1 MKKTLLATLIL
12 SSFVSGALSA
22 ATVYDKE
29 DTKLS
34 IGGRAEVRALF
45 SDSVDGSMLDES
57 RARINFEGETKISE
71 GLTGFAFMEYEIK
84 PGDTV
89 KNRYLF
95 AGLSTM
101 AGDFSYGR
109 QNTAS
114 VQLSDMTDIAS
125 YHSGQQQIIDAASDK
140 QSNNF
145 VFANNSIKNLAL
157 KVNYIANG
165 NDKTAAAYLPT
176 DPTPEDSFGVSAL
189 YSMDM
194 GIDLGASYAE
204 QDQEDQIILGAGY
217 TFEDLYLA
225 ATYALGSMSDT
236 KDFTSLE
243 VAAQYKFTKEF
254 RMIAMYG
261 MADEEEAGVTTDT
274 EDYTALEGQYR
285 FNDSLRTYAS
295 YKLSNIS
302 KADGGYDELVAG
314 LRYNF

>member
-12 SSFVSGALSA
+12 SSFVSGAASA

-29 DTKLS
+29 NTKLS

-45 SDSVDGSMLDES
+45 SDAVDGSMLDKS

-71 GLTGFAFMEYEIK
+71 SLTGFAFMEYKIK
-84 PGDTV
+84 PDSQVT
-89 KNRYLF
+89 NRYLF
-95 AGLSTM
+95 AGIGTK

-109 QNTAS
+109 QDTAS

-125 YHSGQQQIIDAASDK
+125 YHSGEQQIIDASSDK

-145 VFANNSIKNLAL
+145 VFANNSIQGLAL
-157 KVNYIANG
+157 KANYIANG
-165 NDKTAAAYLPT
+165 DTNKADA
-176 DPTPEDSFGVSAL
+176 TPEDSFGLSAL

-194 GIDLGASYAE
+194 GVDLGASYAD
-204 QDQEDQIILGAGY
+204 QDQQDQVTLGAGY
-217 TFEDLYLA
+217 TFEALYLA
-225 ATYALGSMSDT
+225 ATYAMGSESDT

-243 VAAQYKFTKEF
+243 VAAQYKLTKEF

-261 MADEEEAGVTTDT
+261 MADQDVAGVTTDT
-274 EDYTALEGQYR
+274 EDYAALEGQYR

-295 YKLSNIS
+295 YKLSNLT
-302 KADGGYDELVAG
+302 GGDDELVAG

>member
-12 SSFVSGALSA
+12 SSFISGAVSA

-45 SDSVDGSMLDES
+45 SDAVDGSMLDKS
-57 RARINFEGETKISE
+57 RARINFEGETKIAE
-71 GLTGFAFMEYEIK
+71 NLTGFAFMEYEIK
-84 PGDTV
+84 PGGEEV

-95 AGLSTM
+95 AGIGTQ

-109 QNTAS
+109 QNSAS
-114 VQLSDMTDIAS
+114 VQISNITDIAS
-125 YHSGQQQIIDAASDK
+125 AHSGVQQVIDAASDK
-140 QSNNF
+140 QDNNF
-145 VFANNSIKNLAL
+145 VFANNSIQGLAL
-157 KVNYIANG
+157 KANYIANG
-165 NDKTAAAYLPT
+165 SETVDDAA
-176 DPTPEDSFGVSAL
+176 EDSFGLSAL

-194 GIDLGASYAE
+194 GLDLGVSYAD
-204 QDQEDQIILGAGY
+204 QDKENQITLGAGY
-217 TFEDLYLA
+217 TFENLYLA
-225 ATYALGSMSDT
+225 ATYAMGSVDT
-236 KDFTSLE
+236 NDDFTSLE

-261 MADEEEAGVTTDT
+261 LADEDVAGDT
-274 EDYTALEGQYR
+274 EDFAALEGQYR

-295 YKLSNIS
+295 YKLNNIT
-302 KADGGYDELVAG
+302 GGDDELIAG

>member
-12 SSFVSGALSA
+12 SSFISGAVSA

-45 SDSVDGSMLDES
+45 SDAVDGSMLDKS
-57 RARINFEGETKISE
+57 RARINFKGETKIAE
-71 GLTGFAFMEYEIK
+71 NLTGFAFMEYEIK
-84 PGDTV
+84 PGGEEV

-95 AGLSTM
+95 AGIGTQ

-109 QNTAS
+109 QNSAS
-114 VQLSDMTDIAS
+114 VQISNITDIAS
-125 YHSGQQQIIDAASDK
+125 VHSGVQQVIDAASDK
-140 QSNNF
+140 EDNNF
-145 VFANNSIKNLAL
+145 VFANNSIQGLAL
-157 KVNYIANG
+157 KANYIANG
-165 NDKTAAAYLPT
+165 DNDKA
-176 DPTPEDSFGVSAL
+176 DSTPEDAFGLSAL

-194 GIDLGASYAE
+194 GLDLGVSYAD
-204 QDQEDQIILGAGY
+204 QDKENQITLGAGY
-217 TFEDLYLA
+217 TFENLYLA
-225 ATYALGSMSDT
+225 ATYAMGSVDT
-236 KDFTSLE
+236 NDDFTSLE

-261 MADEEEAGVTTDT
+261 LADEDVAGDT
-274 EDYTALEGQYR
+274 EDFAALEGQYR

-295 YKLSNIS
+295 YKLNNIT
-302 KADGGYDELVAG
+302 GGDDELIAG

>member
-12 SSFVSGALSA
+12 SSFVSGAASA

-29 DTKLS
+29 NTKLS

-45 SDSVDGSMLDES
+45 SDAVDGSMLDES
-57 RARINFEGETKISE
+57 RARINFKGETKIAE
-71 GLTGFAFMEYEIK
+71 GLTGFAVMEYELDRPDGSTEI
-84 PGDTV
+84 D
-89 KNRYLF
+89 NRYLF
-95 AGLSTM
+95 AGLSTV

-109 QNTAS
+109 QDTAS

-125 YHSGQQQIIDAASDK
+125 YHSGEQQIIDASSDK

-145 VFANNSIKNLAL
+145 VFANNSIQGLAL
-157 KVNYIANG
+157 KANYIANG
-165 NDKTAAAYLPT
+165 DTNKADA
-176 DPTPEDSFGVSAL
+176 TPEDSFGLSAL

-194 GIDLGASYAE
+194 GVDLGASYAD
-204 QDQEDQIILGAGY
+204 QDQQDQVTLGAGY
-217 TFEDLYLA
+217 TFEALYLA
-225 ATYALGSMSDT
+225 ATYAMGSESDT

-243 VAAQYKFTKEF
+243 VAAQYKLTKEF

-261 MADEEEAGVTTDT
+261 MADQDVAGVTTDT
-274 EDYTALEGQYR
+274 EDYAALEGQYR

-295 YKLSNIS
+295 YKLSNLT
-302 KADGGYDELVAG
+302 GGDDELVAG

>member
-29 DTKLS
+29 NTKLS

-45 SDSVDGSMLDES
+45 SDAVDGSMLDKS
-57 RARINFEGETKISE
+57 RARINFEGETKIAE
-71 GLTGFAFMEYEIK
+71 TLTGFAFMEYELDRPDGSTEI
-84 PGDTV
+84 D
-89 KNRYLF
+89 NRYLF
-95 AGLSTM
+95 AGLSTV

-109 QNTAS
+109 QDTAS
-114 VQLSDMTDIAS
+114 VQLSNMTDIAS
-125 YHSGQQQIIDAASDK
+125 YHSGVQQIIDAASDK

-145 VFANNSIKNLAL
+145 VFANNSIKNLSL
-157 KVNYIANG
+157 KANYIANG
-165 NDKTAAAYLPT
+165 SKTVDAAA
-176 DPTPEDSFGVSAL
+176 EDSFGLSAR
-189 YSMDM
+189 YSMDT
-194 GIDLGASYAE
+194 GVDLGISYAD
-204 QDQEDQIILGAGY
+204 QDQENQITLGAGY

-225 ATYALGSMSDT
+225 TTYAMGSISDT
-236 KDFTSLE
+236 NDFTSLE

-254 RMIAMYG
+254 RMIATYA

-274 EDYTALEGQYR
+274 ADYAALEGQYR

-295 YKLSNIS
+295 YKLNNIT
-302 KADGGYDELVAG
+302 DGDDELVAG

>member
-12 SSFVSGALSA
+12 SSFISGAVSA

-45 SDSVDGSMLDES
+45 SDAVDGSMLDKS
-57 RARINFEGETKISE
+57 RARINFKGETKISE
-71 GLTGFAFMEYEIK
+71 NLTGFAFMEYEIK
-84 PGDTV
+84 PGDEV

-95 AGLSTM
+95 AGIGTQ

-109 QNTAS
+109 QNSAS
-114 VQLSDMTDIAS
+114 VQISNITDIAS
-125 YHSGQQQIIDAASDK
+125 AHSGVQQVIDAASDK
-140 QSNNF
+140 QDNNF
-145 VFANNSIKNLAL
+145 VFANNSIQGLAL
-157 KVNYIANG
+157 KANYIANG
-165 NDKTAAAYLPT
+165 SETVDDAA
-176 DPTPEDSFGVSAL
+176 EDSFGLSAL

-194 GIDLGASYAE
+194 GLDLGVSYAD
-204 QDQEDQIILGAGY
+204 QDKENQITLGAGY
-217 TFEDLYLA
+217 TFENLYLA
-225 ATYALGSMSDT
+225 ATYAMGSVDT
-236 KDFTSLE
+236 NDDFTSLE

-261 MADEEEAGVTTDT
+261 LADEDVAGDT
-274 EDYTALEGQYR
+274 EDFAALEGQYR

-295 YKLSNIS
+295 YKLNNIT
-302 KADGGYDELVAG
+302 GGDDELIAG

>member
-12 SSFVSGALSA
+12 SSFISGAVSA

-45 SDSVDGSMLDES
+45 SDAVDGSMLDKS
-57 RARINFEGETKISE
+57 RARINFKGETKISE
-71 GLTGFAFMEYEIK
+71 NLTGFAFMEYEIK
-84 PGDTV
+84 PGDEV

-95 AGLSTM
+95 AGIGTQ

-109 QNTAS
+109 QNSAS
-114 VQLSDMTDIAS
+114 VQISNITDIAS
-125 YHSGQQQIIDAASDK
+125 AHSGVQQVIDAASDK
-140 QSNNF
+140 QDNNF
-145 VFANNSIKNLAL
+145 VFANNSIQGLAL
-157 KVNYIANG
+157 KANYIANG
-165 NDKTAAAYLPT
+165 SETVDDA
-176 DPTPEDSFGVSAL
+176 DEDSFGLSAL

-194 GIDLGASYAE
+194 GLDLGVSYAD
-204 QDQEDQIILGAGY
+204 QDKENQITLGAGY
-217 TFEDLYLA
+217 TFENLYLA
-225 ATYALGSMSDT
+225 ATYAMGSVDT
-236 KDFTSLE
+236 NDDFTSLE

-261 MADEEEAGVTTDT
+261 LADEDVAGDT
-274 EDYTALEGQYR
+274 EDFAALEGQYR

-295 YKLSNIS
+295 YKLNNIT
-302 KADGGYDELVAG
+302 GGDDELIAG

>member
-12 SSFVSGALSA
+12 SSFVSGAVSA
-22 ATVYDKE
+22 ATVYDKD

-34 IGGRAEVRALF
+34 VGGRAEVRALF
-45 SDSVDGSMLDES
+45 SDAVDGSALDES

-71 GLTGFAFMEYEIK
+71 SLKGFAFMEYEIK
-84 PGDTV
+84 PGSEA

-95 AGLSTM
+95 AGIGTQ

-109 QNTAS
+109 QDTSS
-114 VQLSDMTDIAS
+114 VQISDMTDIAS

-145 VFANNSIKNLAL
+145 VFANNSIQGLAL
-157 KVNYIANG
+157 KANYIANG
-165 NDKTAAAYLPT
+165 DEDKT
-176 DPTPEDSFGVSAL
+176 DDNTPEDAFGLSAL
-189 YSMDM
+189 YSMDF
-194 GIDLGASYAE
+194 GLDLGASYSD
-204 QDQEDQIILGAGY
+204 QDQQDQVTLGAGY

-225 ATYALGSMSDT
+225 ATYAMGSVAEND
-236 KDFTSLE
+236 DFTSLE

-261 MADEEEAGVTTDT
+261 MAEEDLAGDT
-274 EDYTALEGQYR
+274 EDFVALEGQYR
-285 FNDSLRTYAS
+285 FNKSLRTYAS
-295 YKLSNIS
+295 YKVNNLN
-302 KADGGYDELVAG
+302 DGENELVAG

>member
-12 SSFVSGALSA
+12 SSFISGAVSA

-45 SDSVDGSMLDES
+45 SDAVDGSMLDKS
-57 RARINFEGETKISE
+57 RARINFKGETKIAE
-71 GLTGFAFMEYEIK
+71 NLTGFAFMEYEIK
-84 PGDTV
+84 PGDEV

-95 AGLSTM
+95 AGIGTQ

-109 QNTAS
+109 QNSAS
-114 VQLSDMTDIAS
+114 VQISNITDIAS
-125 YHSGQQQIIDAASDK
+125 AHSGVQQVIDAASDK
-140 QSNNF
+140 QDNNF
-145 VFANNSIKNLAL
+145 VFANNSIQGLAL
-157 KVNYIANG
+157 KANYIANG
-165 NDKTAAAYLPT
+165 SETVDDAA
-176 DPTPEDSFGVSAL
+176 EDSFGLSAL

-194 GIDLGASYAE
+194 GLDLGVSYAD
-204 QDQEDQIILGAGY
+204 QDKENQITLGAGY
-217 TFEDLYLA
+217 TFENLYLA
-225 ATYALGSMSDT
+225 ATYAMGSVDT
-236 KDFTSLE
+236 NDDFTSLE

-261 MADEEEAGVTTDT
+261 LADEDVAGDT
-274 EDYTALEGQYR
+274 EDFAALEGQYR

-295 YKLSNIS
+295 YKLNNIT
-302 KADGGYDELVAG
+302 GGDDELIAG

>member
-12 SSFVSGALSA
+12 SSFVSGAVSA

-45 SDSVDGSMLDES
+45 SDAVDGSMLDES

-71 GLTGFAFMEYEIK
+71 SLTGFAFMEYEIK
-84 PGDTV
+84 PGEEA

-95 AGLSTM
+95 AGIGTQ

-109 QNTAS
+109 QDTSS
-114 VQLSDMTDIAS
+114 VQISDMTDIAS
-125 YHSGQQQIIDAASDK
+125 YHSGQQQYIDSASDK

-145 VFANNSIKNLAL
+145 VFANNSIQGLAL
-157 KVNYIANG
+157 KANYIANG
-165 NDKTAAAYLPT
+165 DEDKTDAK
-176 DPTPEDSFGVSAL
+176 PEDSFGLSAL
-189 YSMDM
+189 YSMDF
-194 GIDLGASYAE
+194 GLDLGVAYAD
-204 QDQEDQIILGAGY
+204 QDQQDQVTLGAGY

-225 ATYALGSMSDT
+225 ATYAMGSVEDND
-236 KDFTSLE
+236 DFTSLE

-261 MADEEEAGVTTDT
+261 MAEEDVAGDT
-274 EDYTALEGQYR
+274 EDFVALEGQYR
-285 FNDSLRTYAS
+285 FNKNLRTYAS
-295 YKLSNIS
+295 YKVANL
-302 KADGGYDELVAG
+302 DGQEDELLAG
-314 LRYNF
+314 IRYNF

>member
-12 SSFVSGALSA
+12 SSFISGAVSA

-45 SDSVDGSMLDES
+45 SDAVDGSMLDKS
-57 RARINFEGETKISE
+57 RARINFKGETKIAE
-71 GLTGFAFMEYEIK
+71 NLTGFAFMEYEIK
-84 PGDTV
+84 PGGEEV

-95 AGLSTM
+95 AGIGTQ

-109 QNTAS
+109 QNSAS
-114 VQLSDMTDIAS
+114 VQISNITDIAS
-125 YHSGQQQIIDAASDK
+125 AHSGVQQVIDAASDK
-140 QSNNF
+140 QDNNF
-145 VFANNSIKNLAL
+145 VFANNSIQGLAL
-157 KVNYIANG
+157 KANYIANG
-165 NDKTAAAYLPT
+165 SETVDDAA
-176 DPTPEDSFGVSAL
+176 EDSFGLSAL

-194 GIDLGASYAE
+194 GLDLGVSYAD
-204 QDQEDQIILGAGY
+204 QDKENQITLGAGY
-217 TFEDLYLA
+217 TFENLYLA
-225 ATYALGSMSDT
+225 ATYAMGSVDT
-236 KDFTSLE
+236 NDDFTSLE

-261 MADEEEAGVTTDT
+261 LADEDVAGDT
-274 EDYTALEGQYR
+274 EDFAALEGQYR

-295 YKLSNIS
+295 YKLNNIT
-302 KADGGYDELVAG
+302 GGDDELIAG